1 MHDPLDEIAHLM
13 RQGVPPAHDVQAE
26 ERAIAAAMQR
36 FSQKN
41 ASRAQGNAFWL
52 RLMNAAHTVLH
63 NNQGAFMKKSYK
75 VAGGLCAA
83 TLIIALLNSTM
94 LHQEVQS
101 TMVASA
107 PNPISAPLTEAM
119 PDLPPAPAPAQDA
132 SMEGILTQLEPSAM
146 GASNAPQAIK
156 PQDLAKIS
164 PSAKRPKAFAAPMQK
179 HNRADYAMPYVHHEG
194 RDQFPSAAEHPLTLV
209 KEEAVSTFSVDV
221 DTASYAFLRASLN
234 NHSIPPK
241 DAVRIEEMIN
251 YFPYDYAPPKDKQE
265 PFAPTVSIMPT
276 PWNKET
282 KLLHIGIKGYEIV
295 PEHKPRSNLVFLI
308 DTSGSM
314 DEPNK
319 LPLLKNSMKLLLQ
332 SLEPEDSVAIV
343 TYAGSA
349 GIALE
354 PTKVREKQV
363 IINAIEHCYA
373 GGGTAG
379 AEGIKQAYALA
390 ERHFDKDGINRIILA
405 TDGDFNVGIA
415 DPEALKDYVAKKR
428 TQGIFLSVL
437 GFGQG
442 NYHDTMMQSL
452 AQNGNGNA
460 AYIDRLNEARK
471 VLVDEASSTLY
482 TIAKDVKIQVEFNPQ
497 RVEEYRLIGYETR
510 ALRREDFNNDAVDA
524 GEIGAG
530 HSVTALYE
538 ITPTES
544 KARLIDAPRYGAPSD
559 AQPSGAD
566 HATDHANEYGFLKIR
581 YKLPKQ
587 DTSRL
592 MSTPITHHKEVKDS
606 QDASNDARFA
616 AAVAAFGQLMR
627 GSTMMNGFSY
637 ADVIALAQQ
646 AKGRDPFGYRA
657 EFIELVRLAQL
668 L

>member
-1 MHDPLDEIAHLM
+1 M

-26 ERAIAAAMQR
+26 ERAIASAMQQ

-41 ASRAQGNAFWL
+41 APRTQGNAFWL
-52 RLMNAAHTVLH
+52 RLMNAAHAVLH
-63 NNQGAFMKKSYK
+63 HNQGAFMKKSYK

-101 TMVASA
+101 TTVASA
-107 PNPISAPLTEAM
+107 PSPISAPLAEAM
-119 PDLPPAPAPAQDA
+119 PDLPPAPVPTQDA
-132 SMEGILTQLEPSAM
+132 SMESILKNIEPSAM
-146 GASNAPQAIK
+146 GAFNAPQTIK
-156 PQDLAKIS
+156 PQDLAKKS
-164 PSAKRPKAFAAPMQK
+164 PSRKPVMAAAPMQDYE
-179 HNRADYAMPYVHHEG
+179 RADYAIPHGYHEE
-194 RDQFPSAAEHPLTLV
+194 RDQFPSASEHPLTLV

-265 PFAPTVSIMPT
+265 PFAPTLSIMPT
-276 PWNKET
+276 PWNKDT
-282 KLLHIGIKGYEIV
+282 KLLHIGIKGHEIV
-295 PEHKPRSNLVFLI
+295 PDHKPRSNLVFLI

-363 IINAIEHCYA
+363 IVNAIEHCYA

-497 RVEEYRLIGYETR
+497 RVAEYRLIGYETR

-544 KARLIDAPRYGAPSD
+544 KARLIDASRYGSPTDAP
-559 AQPSGAD
+559 PSTTDYAD
-566 HATDHANEYGFLKIR
+566 EYGFLKIR
-581 YKLPKQ
+581 YKLPQQ

-592 MSTPITHHKEVKDS
+592 MSTPITRLKEVKDNK
-606 QDASNDARFA
+606 DASDDARFA